1 MLSTEPT
8 HLSTNFLIK
17 GSKGEADKKCKMML
31 TPTETPDQS
40 VNGLNAHSKEQN
52 TGGAKRKRKP
62 NKKLFGDFVSTANET
77 EHSLSASGKKLNFG
91 VSAYRL

>member
-1 MLSTEPT
+1 MLSTGLT
-8 HLSTNFLIK
+8 HLSKNYLVK

-31 TPTETPDQS
+31 NPTETPDQS
-40 VNGLNAHSKEQN
+40 VNVHEEEQN

-77 EHSLSASGKKLNFG
+77 ERSLSDAGKKLNFG
-91 VSAYRL
+91 MSA